1 MPAIPQQRSDAEREV
16 LSEKYLPLVKRIV
29 RAWGGVDIAEA
40 ESDSCLKLVE
50 LINNTP
56 TDKLTEA
63 YVVRSIKN
71 CLKRT
76 SASDEDAPDMISLD
90 EDVSSDDGGELSRYE
105 TIPDP
110 NVVNAEAE
118 LISREDETASEV
130 LADVV
135 VKLLDKLPVRQHR
148 AVSMVYGLEGFD
160 PRPMVD
166 VAAILHITRMTLH
179 RDLKAAN
186 ETLCEELTS
195 MGHVPPA
202 GKFDVREVLREA
214 A

>member
-1 MPAIPQQRSDAEREV
+1 MMPAIQRSDAEREA
-16 LSEKYLPLVKRIV
+16 LANKYLPLVRRLV

-40 ESDSCLKLVE
+40 ESDCCLKLVR
-50 LINNTP
+50 LVNNTP
-56 TDKLTEA
+56 TEKLTEA
-63 YVVRSIKN
+63 YIVRSIKN

-76 SASDEDAPDMISLD
+76 SASDEDAPNMISLD
-90 EDVSSDDGGELSRYE
+90 EGLSSEDGGELSRYE

-110 NVVNAEAE
+110 NAVNAEAE
-118 LISREDETASEV
+118 LISREEDTASEE
-130 LADVV
+130 LADAL

-160 PRPMVD
+160 PRPMID

-179 RDLKAAN
+179 RDLKAAT
-186 ETLCEELTS
+186 ETLRSELVVL
-195 MGHVPPA
+195 GHAPTTL
-202 GKFDVREVLREA
+202 DVREVLLARA

>member
-1 MPAIPQQRSDAEREV
+1 MPAIQRSDAEREA
-16 LSEKYLPLVKRIV
+16 LANKYLPLVRRLV

-40 ESDSCLKLVE
+40 ESDCCLKLVR
-50 LINNTP
+50 LVNNTP
-56 TDKLTEA
+56 TEKLTEA
-63 YVVRSIKN
+63 YIVRSIKN

-76 SASDEDAPDMISLD
+76 SASDEDAPNMISLD
-90 EDVSSDDGGELSRYE
+90 EGLSSEDGGELSRYE

-110 NVVNAEAE
+110 NAVNAEAE
-118 LISREDETASEV
+118 LISREEDTASEE
-130 LADVV
+130 LADAL

-160 PRPMVD
+160 PRPMID

-179 RDLKAAN
+179 RDLKAAT
-186 ETLCEELTS
+186 ETLRSELVVL
-195 MGHVPPA
+195 GHAPTTL
-202 GKFDVREVLREA
+202 DVREVLLARA